1 LRAPRYR
8 RSSRARNQ
16 KHLVLVAND
25 IVDRERDRGGRH
37 IDDGVD
43 LVDIDPAAHDIR
55 ADIGLVL
62 VIGAEDLDL
71 ESLCSGPEVLD
82 RHARRDHGALPRY
95 VRIESRHVIHD
106 ADLDGAVAVLRV
118 RHGGAKCDRKRR
130 EADQMFHWRSPFYLR
145 WKARISSS
153 PQADRGGRH
162 HLSGNCLMQM
172 QRAYQINMAS
182 SGNGTTS
189 HVSGELFKMMAAVDM
204 VHVPYRGGAPAL
216 TDLIGGQVQVMLC
229 AHLDAAYQGRQA
241 ARAGSDR
248 DTLGRAAGLADGGR
262 FRVRL
267 RGQHVVWRRCAQE
280 HTH

>member
-1 LRAPRYR
+1 
-8 RSSRARNQ
+8 
-16 KHLVLVAND
+16 
-25 IVDRERDRGGRH
+25 
-37 IDDGVD
+37 
-43 LVDIDPAAHDIR
+43 
-55 ADIGLVL
+55 
-62 VIGAEDLDL
+62 
-71 ESLCSGPEVLD
+71 
-82 RHARRDHGALPRY
+82 
-95 VRIESRHVIHD
+95 
-106 ADLDGAVAVLRV
+106 
-118 RHGGAKCDRKRR
+118 
-130 EADQMFHWRSPFYLR
+130 MFHWRSPFYLR